1 MKTTTAIK
9 ILTVTL
15 TAILAGYVIE
25 CIQTKG
31 LYMGADFTGALAA
44 NIVILSAMIAKKKK
58 EEKNQNTTDKTD
70 MKK

>member
-1 MKTTTAIK
+1 MKTTTSIK

-15 TAILAGYVIE
+15 IIILAGYVIE

-31 LYMGADFTGALAA
+31 LYTGADFIGALAA

-58 EEKNQNTTDKTD
+58 EEKNQNKTD
-70 MKK
+70 MNK